1 MAVHWNSRSPS
12 ANGLGTDRA
21 IAQSVL
27 GGLVLGVAFDLT
39 DPALE
44 QVLRTLIAGRHDL
57 YEADAEEAAVT
68 ITDRSASLGGVT
80 GAHRVLRVGADEAR
94 RNAIDSLDPGL
105 ILAAA
110 TLIGAGYALERE
122 TVERDHNQR
131 LPASLL
137 PRLSARERQVAEL
150 LVDGASNKV
159 IARALD
165 ISVHTAKFHVTAI
178 LEKLGAR
185 NRADAVSIILREGLV
200 AI

>member
-1 MAVHWNSRSPS
+1 MHWNSSSLS
-12 ANGLGTDRA
+12 ANAPAASLA
-21 IAQSVL
+21 HSVL
-27 GGLVLGVAFDLT
+27 APTQYGIGFDLA
-39 DPALE
+39 DIALE
-44 QVLRTLIAGRHDL
+44 QVLRGLVQERADL
-57 YEADAEEAAVT
+57 YVAEPDEAAVVISDHPAT
-68 ITDRSASLGGVT
+68 EESFVVT
-80 GAHRVLRVGADEAR
+80 GRILRIGADQAG
-94 RNAIDSLDPGL
+94 RNTLDTLDPGI

-110 TLIGAGYALERE
+110 TLLSAGYALDRERE
-122 TVERDHNQR
+122 SALRIPGAP
-131 LPASLL
+131 LPH
-137 PRLSARERQVAEL
+137 LSARERQVAEL

>member
-1 MAVHWNSRSPS
+1 MAVHWNSRSLS
-12 ANGLGTDRA
+12 ANAPGTSGPV
-21 IAQSVL
+21 AQSVL
-27 GGLVLGVAFDLT
+27 GALTLGVAFDLT

-57 YEADAEEAAVT
+57 FEVDADEAAVT
-68 ITDRSASLGGVT
+68 ITDRPASLGGII
-80 GAHRVLRVGADEAR
+80 GPHRVLRVGADEAR

-110 TLIGAGYALERE
+110 MLIGAGYALERE
-122 TVERDHNQR
+122 TTERDDKAR
-131 LPASLL
+131 LPGSLL
-137 PRLSARERQVAEL
+137 PRLSQRERQVAEL

-159 IARALD
+159 IARHLD